1 MTKRDPQINVRLPQE
16 LKDKLHQLAEKNKR
30 SVNTEVIAAIELAI
44 HMNDRVTQGSDGEIE
59 ARLSKEES
67 KILEKQIETLKQIK
81 ATEEKIDQLFVAL
94 NQTKKS

>member
-16 LKDKLHQLAEKNKR
+16 LKEKLHQLAEKNKR

-44 HMNDRVTQGSDGEIE
+44 HMDGRMTQDSEGNIEI
-59 ARLSKEES
+59 RLSKEES

-81 ATEEKIDQLFVAL
+81 ATEEKIDQLFTVL
-94 NQTKKS
+94 NQAQKA